1 MSESSVDLIATVG
14 AVLAFLFAFFL
25 EGLDERLNLPV
36 QVEDAL
42 KLPVLTS
49 LPALREAGAD

>member
-1 MSESSVDLIATVG
+1 VVFALLI
-14 AVLAFLFAFFL
+14 AFFL

-42 KLPVLTS
+42 KLTVLTS
-49 LPALREAGAD
+49 LPVLKEAGAG

>member
-1 MSESSVDLIATVG
+1 V
-14 AVLAFLFAFFL
+14 VLAFLIAFFL

-42 KLPVLTS
+42 KLTVLAS
-49 LPALREAGAD
+49 LPGLK

>member
-1 MSESSVDLIATVG
+1 
-14 AVLAFLFAFFL
+14 
-25 EGLDERLNLPV
+25 LDERLNLPV

-49 LPALREAGAD
+49 LPALKEAGAD